1 MDRNSHRTLDITM
14 KRLIPMMAALG
25 LAACDQDD
33 TRPWP
38 DTSTDTSVDT
48 TADNPADLLP
58 DLPEDTSTDASDGSG
73 GDDGP
78 VLLYDGAVGTA
89 SVIPGWRSDSPRP
102 VIVLTRYSSESIWHV
117 SMAEVDAAG
126 TVGGMVTDLVRVWGW
141 GDFSANAPTL
151 LYEGPRD
158 GSAVIP
164 WSSADPTPL
173 IVLSRYSGSD
183 TWFVSMAEIDATGLV
198 GGMVTDEIKV
208 WGWSSDA
215 DPGAPAQLYDGVVGG
230 TLPSWD
236 AADPDPLIV
245 MTTRDSS
252 DVWWLSMAE
261 VSETGAVSGMIT
273 DRMRVFGW

>member
-1 MDRNSHRTLDITM
+1 MMYRRTMTRSISML
-14 KRLIPMMAALG
+14 AALA

-33 TRPWP
+33 SQTW
-38 DTSTDTSVDT
+38 T
-48 TADNPADLLP
+48 
-58 DLPEDTSTDASDGSG
+58 DTSTDAPVDTTSDGTADMPADLPADLPADSSADTSDGSG
-73 GDDGP
+73 GDGP
-78 VLLYDGAVGTA
+78 VQLYDGAVGT
-89 SVIPGWRSDSPRP
+89 SSIIPGWSPASPRP
-102 VIVLTRYSSESIWHV
+102 VIVLTRYSSETIWHV
-117 SMAEVDAAG
+117 SMAEIDAAG

-141 GDFSANAPTL
+141 GDLSADAPSL

-164 WSSADPTPL
+164 WSSLDPTPL

-183 TWFVSMAEIDATGLV
+183 TWFVSMAEIDAAGLV
-198 GGMVTDEIKV
+198 GGMVTDELKV

-215 DPGAPAQLYDGVVGG
+215 DPGAPSQIYDGAVGG
-230 TLPSWD
+230 TLPSWN

-245 MTTRDSS
+245 MTTRESG

-261 VSETGAVSGMIT
+261 VSEAGAVSGMVT